1 MMGTGP
7 TAFLLLLTLA
17 LAAGVSAQAQT
28 HPLTAMPA
36 AAPGVEIQSWFPD
49 HGRLEFPVGEKVDVV
64 LSFHNGGDEALTVAG
79 ITGSINS
86 PAAFNIYVNNL
97 TSMAYDVV
105 VPPRDEASLQYSFTP
120 NKAIVPREFLVAL
133 TAFYTNPTG
142 QTFST
147 TFFNKTSNIVE
158 TPTWVDFELL
168 GLYGGFLVALA
179 GIGYL
184 IFKWLSGFSWFRAQI
199 RKRPS
204 KAPVAPAAPV
214 ELAENEWLKGTFY
227 KGQQQA
233 RPRGKA

>member
-1 MMGTGP
+1 MMGRGP
-7 TAFLLLLTLA
+7 SAFLLLAVVA
-17 LAAGVSAQAQT
+17 LAAGVSVQAQQ

-36 AAPGVEIQSWFPD
+36 AAPGVEVLYWFPD
-49 HGRLEFPVGEKVDVV
+49 HGRLEFPVGEKIDVV
-64 LSFHNGGDEALTVAG
+64 LSFHNGGDETLNVSG
-79 ITGSINS
+79 IMGSINS

-97 TSMAYDVV
+97 TAQVYDVV
-105 VPPRDEASLQYSFTP
+105 VPPREEASLEYSFTP
-120 NKAIVPREFLVAL
+120 NKAIVPREFFVAL
-133 TAFYTNPTG
+133 TAFYTNPAG

-158 TPTWVDFELL
+158 APTWVDFELL
-168 GLYGGFLVALA
+168 GLYGGFVVALA

-204 KAPVAPAAPV
+204 KAPAPVAPV
-214 ELAENEWLKGTFY
+214 EGAENEWLKGTFY

-233 RPRGKA
+233 RSRGKA